1 MSGGA
6 NIGVPGADVVMLY
19 PALRK
24 AYTGLSM
31 FTSSGGFYL
40 SSRKNFD
47 AVALKFFLKIKHAK
61 SMNWW

>member
-47 AVALKFFLKIKHAK
+47 AVALVFRK
-61 SMNWW
+61 S